1 MPLLSIYLYV
11 LVLNA
16 SPFPFANRVK
26 QKPEHPHR
34 IEMRVLFLFGEKKTQ
49 RQLPLFKFVNVNQE
63 HGPVD
68 EFLSSRHGKKHRRL
82 VVGVLL
88 SPPHPDIPHRLF

>member
-1 MPLLSIYLYV
+1 
-11 LVLNA
+11 
-16 SPFPFANRVK
+16 
-26 QKPEHPHR
+26 
-34 IEMRVLFLFGEKKTQ
+34 MRVLFLFGEKKTQ
-49 RQLPLFKFVNVNQE
+49 RQLPLFKFVNVNANQE

>member
-1 MPLLSIYLYV
+1 
-11 LVLNA
+11 
-16 SPFPFANRVK
+16 
-26 QKPEHPHR
+26 
-34 IEMRVLFLFGEKKTQ
+34 
-49 RQLPLFKFVNVNQE
+49 LFKFVNVNQE